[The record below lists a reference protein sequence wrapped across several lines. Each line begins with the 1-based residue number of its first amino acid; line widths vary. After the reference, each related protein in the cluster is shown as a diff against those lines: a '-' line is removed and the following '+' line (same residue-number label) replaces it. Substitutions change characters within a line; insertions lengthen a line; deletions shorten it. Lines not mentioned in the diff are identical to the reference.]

1 MDGDGVFFL
10 HLERA
15 PPLTTVV
22 VGLLLYFLLIA
33 FGLCDVGNTL
43 EAYHNH
49 CLTAAAL
56 RRPE

>member
-1 MDGDGVFFL
+1 METVFFL
-10 HLERA
+10 HLARA